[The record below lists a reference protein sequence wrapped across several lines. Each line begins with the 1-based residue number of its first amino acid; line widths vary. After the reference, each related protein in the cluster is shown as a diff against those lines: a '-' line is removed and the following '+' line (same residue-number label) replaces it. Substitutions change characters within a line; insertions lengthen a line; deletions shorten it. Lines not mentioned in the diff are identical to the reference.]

1 MDPIP
6 IQAIIS
12 LIIVLGAGIG
22 VWVAMNNKVTRL
34 ETKVEMMEK
43 SASEN
48 KDQNDKS
55 MGLLRSEMLHQFQLI
70 REDLHKMQSK

>member
-1 MDPIP
+1 MEPIS

-48 KDQNDKS
+48 KEQNDKS
-55 MGLLRSEMLHQFQLI
+55 MVLLRSEMLHQFQLI